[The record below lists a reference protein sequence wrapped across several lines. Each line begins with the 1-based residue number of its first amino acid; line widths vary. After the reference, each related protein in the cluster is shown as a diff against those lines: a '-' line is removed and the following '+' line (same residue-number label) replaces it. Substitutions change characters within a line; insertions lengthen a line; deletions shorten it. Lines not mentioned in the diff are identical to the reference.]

1 MGKGELEMS
10 KKTVKDYF
18 KGLFNKKTPVKSESS
33 FELMEIRKRIT
44 MLVVGC
50 GYVGETTA
58 KALEE
63 FGYAVVRI
71 DPKYNDNKISDY
83 IHMNDLGAVVAVPTP
98 TVDGLCDD
106 SIVREVLEEL
116 GDTPVLLKSTVLPDI
131 AESYADNVVYN
142 PEFLR
147 AKTAEEDFDNQKV
160 CILGGTPDNTTMWKN
175 VLSSINVEF
184 IETDR
189 HTASMVKYVHNSWLA
204 TKVAFFHELMMK
216 TTDENLIQPKRLGK
230 HQRVVDILAKFENI
244 GPSHM
249 AAPNEEGSLGF
260 GGECFPKDTLAFLHY
275 TDSEIL
281 QKVIEVN
288 SKLKE
293 VEWK

>member
-1 MGKGELEMS
+1 MS

-18 KGLFNKKTPVKSESS
+18 TGLFNKKASVKSESS
-33 FELMEIRKRIT
+33 FELMEMRKRIT

-50 GYVGETTA
+50 GYVGETMA
-58 KALEE
+58 NALEE

-71 DPKYNDNKISDY
+71 DPKHNDNKISDY
-83 IHMNDLGAVVAVPTP
+83 IGMNDLGAVVAVPTP

-147 AKTAEEDFDNQKV
+147 AKSAEEDFDNQKV
-160 CILGGTPDNTTMWKN
+160 CILGGIPDNTTMWKN
-175 VLSSINVEF
+175 VLSSMNVEF

-204 TKVAFFHELMMK
+204 TKVAFFHELLNN
-216 TTDENLIQPKRLGK
+216 TTDKNLIQPKRLGK
-230 HQRVVDILAKFENI
+230 HQRIIDILARFENI

-249 AAPNEEGSLGF
+249 TAPNEEGSLGF

-281 QKVIEVN
+281 QRVIEVN

>member
-1 MGKGELEMS
+1 M
-10 KKTVKDYF
+10 F
-18 KGLFNKKTPVKSESS
+18 KGLFKKKTSVKSESS
-33 FELMEIRKRIT
+33 FELMEMRKRIT

-50 GYVGETTA
+50 GHVGETTA

-116 GDTPVLLKSTVLPDI
+116 GDIPVLLQSTVLPDI
-131 AESYADNVVYN
+131 VESYADSVSYN
-142 PEFLR
+142 PTFLR
-147 AKTAEEDFDNQKV
+147 AKTAEEDFDNQKHF
-160 CILGGTPDNTTMWKN
+160 IIGGTSDSTTMWKN
-175 VLSSINVEF
+175 IFSSMNVEF

-230 HQRVVDILAKFENI
+230 HQRVVNILAEFENI

-249 AAPNEEGSLGF
+249 DAPNDEGSLGF
-260 GGECFPKDTLAFLHY
+260 DGESFPKDTLAFLHY

-293 VEWK
+293 EEWI

>member
-1 MGKGELEMS
+1 M
-10 KKTVKDYF
+10 F
-18 KGLFNKKTPVKSESS
+18 KGLFKKKTSVKSESS
-33 FELMEIRKRIT
+33 FELMEMRKRIT

-50 GYVGETTA
+50 GHVGETTA

-116 GDTPVLLKSTVLPDI
+116 GDIPVLLQSTVLPDI
-131 AESYADNVVYN
+131 VESYADSVSYN
-142 PEFLR
+142 PTFLR
-147 AKTAEEDFDNQKV
+147 AKTAEEDFDNQKHF
-160 CILGGTPDNTTMWKN
+160 IIGGIPDSTTMWKN
-175 VLSSINVEF
+175 IFSSMNVKF

-230 HQRVVDILAKFENI
+230 HQRVVNILAEFENI

-249 AAPNEEGSLGF
+249 AAPNDEGSLGF
-260 GGECFPKDTLAFLHY
+260 DGESFPKDTLAFLHY

-293 VEWK
+293 EEWK

>member
-1 MGKGELEMS
+1 M
-10 KKTVKDYF
+10 F
-18 KGLFNKKTPVKSESS
+18 KGLFKKKTSVKSESS
-33 FELMEIRKRIT
+33 YELMELRKRIT

-116 GDTPVLLKSTVLPDI
+116 GDIPVLLQSTVLPDI
-131 AESYADNVVYN
+131 VESYADSVSYN
-142 PEFLR
+142 PTFLR
-147 AKTAEEDFDNQKV
+147 AKTAEEDFDNQKHF
-160 CILGGTPDNTTMWKN
+160 IIGGTSDSTTMWKN
-175 VLSSINVEF
+175 IFSSMNVEF

-230 HQRVVDILAKFENI
+230 HQRVVNILAEFENI

-249 AAPNEEGSLGF
+249 AAPNDEGSLGF
-260 GGECFPKDTLAFLHY
+260 DGESFPKDTLAFLHY

-293 VEWK
+293 EEWI

>member
-1 MGKGELEMS
+1 M
-10 KKTVKDYF
+10 F
-18 KGLFNKKTPVKSESS
+18 KGLFKKKTSVKSESS
-33 FELMEIRKRIT
+33 YELMELRKRIT

-116 GDTPVLLKSTVLPDI
+116 GDIPVLLQSTVLPNI
-131 AESYADNVVYN
+131 VESYADSVSYN
-142 PEFLR
+142 PTFLR
-147 AKTAEEDFDNQKV
+147 AKTAEEDFDNQKHF
-160 CILGGTPDNTTMWKN
+160 IIGGTSDSTTMWKN
-175 VLSSINVEF
+175 IFSSMNVEF

-204 TKVAFFHELMMK
+204 TKVAFFHEMMLK

-230 HQRVVDILAKFENI
+230 HQRVINILAKFENI

-249 AAPNEEGSLGF
+249 SAPNDEGSLGF
-260 GGECFPKDTLAFLHY
+260 SGECFPKDTLAFLHY

-293 VEWK
+293 EEWI

>member
-1 MGKGELEMS
+1 M
-10 KKTVKDYF
+10 F
-18 KGLFNKKTPVKSESS
+18 KGLFKKKTSVKSESS
-33 FELMEIRKRIT
+33 FELMEMRKRIT

-50 GYVGETTA
+50 GHVGETTA

-116 GDTPVLLKSTVLPDI
+116 GDIPVLLQSTVLPDI
-131 AESYADNVVYN
+131 VESYADSVSYN
-142 PEFLR
+142 PTFLR
-147 AKTAEEDFDNQKV
+147 AKTAEEDFDNQKHF
-160 CILGGTPDNTTMWKN
+160 IIGGTSDSTTMWKN
-175 VLSSINVEF
+175 IFSSMNVEF

-230 HQRVVDILAKFENI
+230 HQRVVNILAEFENI

-249 AAPNEEGSLGF
+249 AAPNDEGSLGF
-260 GGECFPKDTLAFLHY
+260 DGESFPKDTLAFLHY

-293 VEWK
+293 EEWI

>member
-1 MGKGELEMS
+1 
-10 KKTVKDYF
+10 
-18 KGLFNKKTPVKSESS
+18 
-33 FELMEIRKRIT
+33 

-50 GYVGETTA
+50 GHIGETMA
-58 KALEE
+58 NALEE

-71 DPKYNDNKISDY
+71 DPKHNDNKISDY
-83 IHMNDLGAVVAVPTP
+83 IHMNDLGAVVSVPTP

-131 AESYADNVVYN
+131 VESYADNVVYS

-147 AKTAEEDFDNQKV
+147 TSEKDFDNQEV
-160 CILGGTPDNTTMWKN
+160 CILGGIPDNTTMWKN
-175 VLSSINVEF
+175 ILSSMNVEF

-204 TKVAFFHELMMK
+204 TKVAFFHELLNI
-216 TTDENLIQPKRLGK
+216 TTDKNLIQPKRLGK
-230 HQRVVDILAKFENI
+230 HQRVIDILARFENI

-249 AAPNEEGSLGF
+249 TAPNDEGSLGF

>member
-50 GYVGETTA
+50 GHIGETMA

-63 FGYAVVRI
+63 FGYAVVRV
-71 DPKYNDNKISDY
+71 DPKHNDNKISDY
-83 IHMNDLGAVVAVPTP
+83 IDMDDLGVVVAVPTP

-131 AESYADNVVYN
+131 VESYADNVVYS

-147 AKTAEEDFDNQKV
+147 TAEKDFDNQEV
-160 CILGGTPDNTTMWKN
+160 CILGGISD
-175 VLSSINVEF
+175 LS
-184 IETDR
+184 
-189 HTASMVKYVHNSWLA
+189 
-204 TKVAFFHELMMK
+204 
-216 TTDENLIQPKRLGK
+216 LI
-230 HQRVVDILAKFENI
+230 HI
-244 GPSHM
+244 
-249 AAPNEEGSLGF
+249 
-260 GGECFPKDTLAFLHY
+260 
-275 TDSEIL
+275 
-281 QKVIEVN
+281 
-288 SKLKE
+288 
-293 VEWK
+293 

>member
-1 MGKGELEMS
+1 M
-10 KKTVKDYF
+10 F
-18 KGLFNKKTPVKSESS
+18 KGLFKKKTSVKSESS
-33 FELMEIRKRIT
+33 YELMEMRKRIT

-83 IHMNDLGAVVAVPTP
+83 IHMDDLGAVVAVPTP

-116 GDTPVLLKSTVLPDI
+116 GDIPVLLQSTVLPDI
-131 AESYADNVVYN
+131 VESYADSVSYN
-142 PEFLR
+142 PTFLR
-147 AKTAEEDFDNQKV
+147 AKTAEEDFDNQKHF
-160 CILGGTPDNTTMWKN
+160 IIGGKPDSTTMWKN
-175 VLSSINVEF
+175 IFSSMNVEF

-230 HQRVVDILAKFENI
+230 HQRVVNILAEFENI

-249 AAPNEEGSLGF
+249 DAPNDEGSLGF
-260 GGECFPKDTLAFLHY
+260 DGESFPKDTLAFLHY

-293 VEWK
+293 EEWI

>member
-1 MGKGELEMS
+1 MEL
-10 KKTVKDYF
+10 
-18 KGLFNKKTPVKSESS
+18 
-33 FELMEIRKRIT
+33 RKRIT

-116 GDTPVLLKSTVLPDI
+116 GDIPVLLQSTVLPDI
-131 AESYADNVVYN
+131 VESYADSVSYN
-142 PEFLR
+142 PTFLR
-147 AKTAEEDFDNQKV
+147 AKTAEEDFDNQKHF
-160 CILGGTPDNTTMWKN
+160 IIGGTSDSTTMWKN
-175 VLSSINVEF
+175 IFSSMNVEF

-230 HQRVVDILAKFENI
+230 HQRVVNILAEFENI

-249 AAPNEEGSLGF
+249 DAPNDEGSLGF
-260 GGECFPKDTLAFLHY
+260 DGESFPKDTLAFLHY

-293 VEWK
+293 EEWI

>member
-1 MGKGELEMS
+1 M
-10 KKTVKDYF
+10 F
-18 KGLFNKKTPVKSESS
+18 KGLFKKKTSVKSESS
-33 FELMEIRKRIT
+33 YELMELRKRIT

-116 GDTPVLLKSTVLPDI
+116 GDIPVLLQSTVLPDI
-131 AESYADNVVYN
+131 VESYADSVSYN
-142 PEFLR
+142 PTFLR
-147 AKTAEEDFDNQKV
+147 AKTAEEDFDNQKHF
-160 CILGGTPDNTTMWKN
+160 IIGGTSDSTTMWKN
-175 VLSSINVEF
+175 IFSSMNVEF

-189 HTASMVKYVHNSWLA
+189 HTASMAKYVHNSWLA

-230 HQRVVDILAKFENI
+230 HQRVINILAKFENI

-249 AAPNEEGSLGF
+249 SAPNDEGSLGF
-260 GGECFPKDTLAFLHY
+260 SGECFPKDTLAFLHY

-293 VEWK
+293 EEWI

>member
-1 MGKGELEMS
+1 M
-10 KKTVKDYF
+10 F
-18 KGLFNKKTPVKSESS
+18 KGLFKKKKPVKSESS
-33 FELMEIRKRIT
+33 YQFELMEMRKRIT

-50 GYVGETTA
+50 GHIGETMA

-63 FGYAVVRI
+63 FGYAVVRV
-71 DPKYNDNKISDY
+71 DPKHNDNKISDY

-160 CILGGTPDNTTMWKN
+160 CILGGKPDNTTMWKN
-175 VLSSINVEF
+175 ILSSMNVEF

-204 TKVAFFHELMMK
+204 TKVAFFHELLNN
-216 TTDENLIQPKRLGK
+216 TTDKNLIQPKRLGK
-230 HQRVVDILAKFENI
+230 HQRIIDILAKFENI

-249 AAPNEEGSLGF
+249 IAPNDEGSLGF

-275 TDSEIL
+275 TDSKIL